1 MNLPRAKLQMSHDR
15 QIATVILSAPKAN
28 ILDRA
33 MMGGIVSILSGLTS
47 SPNLKVIVITGEGSN
62 FSYGA
67 SVSEHLPGEIEQTLS
82 ELRRLLLAVAKAPVP
97 TIAAV
102 RGYCLGGGFELALAC
117 DLIAAEET
125 AQFGCP
131 EIKLAVFPPAAS
143 ALLPVKAGSSFASKA
158 VLTGGTY
165 FGKDLFAA
173 GLVSLLARSGALD
186 NELNRWLES
195 DFLPRSAQALGHAAA
210 AARLPMLRALERDL
224 PVLEKLYVE
233 RLMQEPDA
241 IEGIQAF
248 LEKREPHWASVVSG
262 ARVRLDQEAKF
273 ADSSGACANTK

>member
-1 MNLPRAKLQMSHDR
+1 MNLSRAKLQMSHHA

-33 MMGGIVSILSGLTS
+33 MLGDIVSILSGLTS

-62 FSYGA
+62 FSCGA

-82 ELRRLLLAVAKAPVP
+82 ELRRLLLAVAKAPAP

-102 RGYCLGGGFELALAC
+102 RGYCLGGGLELALAC

-143 ALLPVKAGSSFASKA
+143 VLLPVKAGSSLASKI

-165 FGKDLFAA
+165 CGKDLFAA
-173 GLVSLLARSGALD
+173 GLVSLLAKSGALD
-186 NELNRWLES
+186 DELIRWLES

-210 AARLPMLRALERDL
+210 ATRLPMLRALEEDL
-224 PVLEKLYVE
+224 PVLEKLYLE
-233 RLMQEPDA
+233 RLMQEPDPT
-241 IEGIQAF
+241 EGIQAF
-248 LEKREPHWASVVSG
+248 LEKREPHWASVASAG
-262 ARVRLDQEAKF
+262 RARLD
-273 ADSSGACANTK
+273 

>member
-1 MNLPRAKLQMSHDR
+1 MTLRRAKLQMSHDA
-15 QIATVILSAPKAN
+15 QVATVVLSAPKAN

-33 MMGGIVSILSGLTS
+33 MMGDIVSILTGLEP
-47 SPNLKVIVITGEGSN
+47 SPNLKVIVITGEGPN

-67 SVSEHLPGEIEQTLS
+67 SVPEHLPGEIEQTLA
-82 ELRRLLLAVAKAPVP
+82 ELRHLLLAVAKGPAP

-143 ALLPVKAGSSFASKA
+143 ALLPVKAGSSWASKI
-158 VLTGGTY
+158 VLTGDSY
-165 FGKDLFAA
+165 YGKELFAA
-173 GLVSLLARSGALD
+173 GLVSLLAKSGNLD
-186 NELNRWLES
+186 DELNGWLES
-195 DFLPRSAQALGHAAA
+195 DFLPRSARALGHAAM
-210 AARLPMLRALERDL
+210 AARLPLLRALEQDL
-224 PVLEKLYVE
+224 PVLEKHYLE
-233 RLMQEPDA
+233 RLMRDPDA

-248 LEKREPHWASVVSG
+248 LEKREPHWSSVDSD
-262 ARVRLDQEAKF
+262 ARGRLARGTKF
-273 ADSSGACANTK
+273 ADSSGARANTN